1 MIKPSKIINLLGISA
16 LAMTTLGV
24 ANAQSDANYNRIS
37 FSVEAKTEVDN
48 DEMRATLT
56 KTTEA
61 KTAKE
66 VAKTLNDTIN
76 NALAIAKK
84 YPDVIATTGRH
95 STYPRY
101 GSNNS
106 ITGFTGNASIQI
118 KSQNFEQSSQ
128 LIADLQT
135 MMALDHLSFNVSDKT
150 RDNLKKQLTLDATK
164 QFQEE
169 AATISQAFGAKDYK
183 IVNVQLGNNN
193 NNYYSDAMPVA
204 MSMSR
209 EKSVGIENL
218 SLESGKATLSYNA
231 SGTIELIR

>member
-16 LAMTTLGV
+16 LAMSTLGV
-24 ANAQSDANYNRIS
+24 AHAHSGDNYNRIS
-37 FSVEAKTEVDN
+37 FSVEAKTQVDN
-48 DEMRATLT
+48 NEMRATLT

-66 VAKTLNDTIN
+66 IAKTLNDTIN

-101 GSNNS
+101 GSNDNIS
-106 ITGFTGNASIQI
+106 GFTGNASIQI

-135 MMALDHLSFNVSDKT
+135 MMALDHLSFNVSDKSQ
-150 RDNLKKQLTLDATK
+150 DNLKKQLTLDAAK
-164 QFQEE
+164 QFQQE
-169 AATISQAFGAKDYK
+169 AATIAQVFGAKDYK
-183 IVNVQLGNNN
+183 IVNVQLGDND
-193 NNYYSDAMPVA
+193 NYYSHAIPTA
-204 MSMSR
+204 MSMARNESTD
-209 EKSVGIENL
+209 IENL
-218 SLESGKATLSYNA
+218 NLESGKATLSYNA

>member
-16 LAMTTLGV
+16 LAMSTLGV
-24 ANAQSDANYNRIS
+24 AHAHSGDNYNRIS
-37 FSVEAKTEVDN
+37 FSVEAKTQVDN

-66 VAKTLNDTIN
+66 IAKSLNDTIN

-101 GSNNS
+101 GSNNNIS
-106 ITGFTGNASIQI
+106 GFTGNASIQI

-135 MMALDHLSFNVSDKT
+135 MMALDHLSFNVSDNT
-150 RDNLKKQLTLDATK
+150 QGNLKKQLTLDAAK
-164 QFQEE
+164 QFQQE
-169 AATISQAFGAKDYK
+169 AATIAQVFGTKDYK
-183 IVNVQLGNNN
+183 IVNVQLGNND
-193 NNYYSDAMPVA
+193 NYYSHAIPTA
-204 MSMSR
+204 MSMARNESTD
-209 EKSVGIENL
+209 IENL
-218 SLESGKATLSYNA
+218 NLESGKATLSYNA

>member
-16 LAMTTLGV
+16 LAMSTLGV
-24 ANAQSDANYNRIS
+24 AHAHSGDNYNRIS
-37 FSVEAKTEVDN
+37 FSVEAKTQVDN

-66 VAKTLNDTIN
+66 IAKTLNDTIN

-101 GSNNS
+101 GSNDNIS
-106 ITGFTGNASIQI
+106 GFTGNASIQI

-135 MMALDHLSFNVSDKT
+135 MMALDHLSFNVSDKSQ
-150 RDNLKKQLTLDATK
+150 DNLKKTADLGC
-164 QFQEE
+164 
-169 AATISQAFGAKDYK
+169 SQAISTRSSNHRPGLWRQRLQ
-183 IVNVQLGNNN
+183 N
-193 NNYYSDAMPVA
+193 
-204 MSMSR
+204 R
-209 EKSVGIENL
+209 ECTAGQ
-218 SLESGKATLSYNA
+218 
-231 SGTIELIR
+231 